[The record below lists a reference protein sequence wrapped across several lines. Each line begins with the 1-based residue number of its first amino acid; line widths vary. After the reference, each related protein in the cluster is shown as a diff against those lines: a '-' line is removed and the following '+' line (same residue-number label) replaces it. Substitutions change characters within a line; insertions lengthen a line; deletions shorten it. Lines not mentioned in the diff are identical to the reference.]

1 MTVKKAVLL
10 GILLELLI
18 GIAAGAFYFKF
29 YIYTPTYSLRAM
41 QKAIDSGDMEELQRR
56 IDLDAIFQG
65 SSTKLAE
72 LVPTS
77 DPVYGKLKDG
87 SFGDM
92 CREDFLTYVQT
103 GSWPEPEKV
112 TVESSFQDKIGLRTV
127 SFRSLDYVYRDP
139 LPGEEEQK
147 EESLTDKALGYVL
160 TKVNNYMTGRESG
173 ETAKE
178 EVALRDEEEI
188 TRVTAGVRVY
198 EPNYGDTY
206 ILNLKL
212 QRQDDGSWRLYDIE
226 NYSKYA
232 GDLIRQNDRDYIRY
246 KDKVRSNLTLAQEKL
261 NELKAA
267 HPENDVEWTL
277 EARKIMEDSFKQI
290 DGFKV
295 PIAGGYLNELLQER
309 KTIALNMLDGYY
321 EVETY
326 KEGMNEA
333 RAQAEEARK
342 NGKSRP
348 VFHADLWNSRLAKFN
363 ENLNSLQQQWSENK
377 GRLETVV
384 GSPVNRA
391 EVARMTAASLRNND
405 DAAVRA
411 ANYPGAA
418 DGGDRYSPVGGENL
432 PEVSAYDGGAINMA
446 Q

>member
-1 MTVKKAVLL
+1 MTVKKAVIL

-41 QKAIDSGDMEELQRR
+41 QKAINSGDVEELQRR

-65 SSTKLAE
+65 SSAKLSE
-72 LVPTS
+72 LVPAS

-87 SFGDM
+87 SFGEM
-92 CREDFLTYVQT
+92 CREDFLNYVQT
-103 GSWPEPEKV
+103 GSWPEPEKI

-127 SFRSLDYVYRDP
+127 SFRSLEYVYRDP
-139 LPGEEEQK
+139 PPGEEDKK
-147 EESLTDKALGYVL
+147 EESLTDKALEYVL
-160 TKVNNYMTGRESG
+160 TKVNDYMTGKDG
-173 ETAKE
+173 EQAAKE
-178 EVALRDEEEI
+178 EVALHDDEES
-188 TRVTAGVRVY
+188 THVTAGVRVY

-212 QRQDDGSWRLYDIE
+212 ERQEDGSWRLYDIE

-232 GDLIRQNDRDYIRY
+232 DDLIRQNNRDYIRY

-267 HPENDVEWTL
+267 HPENDLEWTL
-277 EARKIMEDSFKQI
+277 EARKIMEDSCRQI
-290 DGFKV
+290 DELRV

-309 KTIALNMLDGYY
+309 KNIALNMLDGYY

-342 NGKSRP
+342 NGKNRP
-348 VFHADLWNSRLAKFN
+348 VFHPELWNSRLAKFN
-363 ENLNSLQQQWSENK
+363 ENLNGLQQQWSENK
-377 GRLETVV
+377 GRLEAVV
-384 GSPVNRA
+384 GAPVNRA
-391 EVARMTAASLRNND
+391 EVARLTAASLRNND

-418 DGGDRYSPVGGENL
+418 GGGDMYSPVAGEGL
-432 PEVSAYDGGAINMA
+432 PEVSAYAGTINMA